1 MINKKIVIFGGSGFL
16 GSHVADHLSHI
27 GNKVLIIDKNKPIK
41 LRKNQTFL
49 RADITKKI
57 NYQLIL
63 KNTYAVFNFAAIADI
78 EKANEMPIS
87 TVETNILSLVKLLK
101 KCVEY
106 KVKKFILASTVYVS
120 GDHGGFYKASKLSSE
135 VYLKEFNRIKGLK
148 YCILRYGTLY
158 GPRSDITNGL
168 HALILN
174 ALKKNKILYSG
185 NAESMRDYIHVE
197 DAARISA
204 RAINKEFDNKTLII
218 SGPQSYKII
227 DILKIISEITN
238 IKKIS
243 FIKKD
248 KNKKHSH
255 YLRTPYNIEKIDTFA
270 LKYNDN
276 LNVDIGQG
284 LTNLVQELKSK
295 YKLK

>member
-106 KVKKFILASTVYVS
+106 KIKKFILASTVYVS

>member
-106 KVKKFILASTVYVS
+106 KIKKFILASTVYVS

-270 LKYNDN
+270 LKYNDS